1 MFFHSPLWFLLLIP
15 LIVLVVWK
23 ERYGVR
29 SGIVYSDISV
39 LKRAPKTVLLRLRR
53 VVSFFPYLALAFL
66 IVALARPQAG
76 REDFRVKTDGI
87 AIVMC
92 VDRSGSM
99 QAIDFHRDGRWITR
113 LEAVKWTFR
122 EFVLGNDTLP
132 GRPNDM
138 IGLIAFGG
146 FVDAVCPLT
155 LDHANLVA
163 MLESIQLA
171 EVTRDALGQAVAV
184 SFVNEERLTAIGDAL
199 VEAVERIKD
208 SPAKSKIIL
217 LLSDGEQTAGIAT
230 PLEGA
235 AAAKAYGIK
244 VYTIGVGTTGD
255 AAFIERDTFG
265 KEMLTYQP
273 VVLDQRTL
281 MEIAMETG
289 GQYFNAQSLQALE
302 GVYAQIDTLEKTEL
316 EGRKYTKY
324 HEHYRWCLWP
334 ALGLIFLYVAATNTR
349 FRMIP

>member
-15 LIVLVVWK
+15 LLVLIVWK
-23 ERYGVR
+23 EFHAVR
-29 SGIVYSDISV
+29 RGIVYSDVSV

-53 VVSFFPYLALAFL
+53 LLSFLPYFALALL

-87 AIVMC
+87 AMMMC

-99 QAIDFHRDGRWITR
+99 QAIDFRHDGRWLTR

-122 EFVLGNDTLP
+122 EFVLGNDHLP

-155 LDHANLVA
+155 LDHANLVT

-171 EVTRDALGQAVAV
+171 EVNRDAQGREVAVA
-184 SFVNEERLTAIGDAL
+184 FVNEERQTAIGDAL
-199 VEAVERIKD
+199 VEAVERIKNAT
-208 SPAKSKIIL
+208 AKSKVIF

-235 AAAKAYGIK
+235 AVAKAYGIK
-244 VYTIGVGTTGD
+244 VYTIGIGTTGN
-255 AAFIERDTFG
+255 AAFIERDAFG

-273 VVLDQRTL
+273 VILDQRTL
-281 MEIAMETG
+281 LEIARETG
-289 GQYFNAQSLQALE
+289 GQYFNAQNFQTLE
-302 GVYAQIDTLEKTEL
+302 EVYAQIDALEKSEL

-324 HEHYRWCLWP
+324 HEYYSLCLWP
-334 ALGLIFLYVAATNTR
+334 ALGLIFLYVISVNTR
-349 FRMIP
+349 FRGIP